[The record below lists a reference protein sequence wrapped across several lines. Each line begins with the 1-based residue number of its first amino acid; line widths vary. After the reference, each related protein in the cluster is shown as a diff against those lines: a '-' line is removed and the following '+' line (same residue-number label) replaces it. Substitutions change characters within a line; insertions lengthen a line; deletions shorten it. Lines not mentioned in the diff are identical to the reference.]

1 MNLIKEWINAILRIA
16 KNNAEYSELH
26 RKVQERI
33 FLFGIEIGLKR
44 KLSPQER
51 AQYKKTLIT
60 AQTLFLFAEKDDA
73 KLAGPNPVD
82 HLTAQYLLHDWI
94 AEEPSVRALLEKELG
109 HSFDE
114 LDHMPAMSP
123 QLRQMTLDQLKLI
136 SLLYPDQ
143 LPEEEIASILD
154 RLDHPLD
161 RA

>member
-26 RKVQERI
+26 RKVEERI

-44 KLSPQER
+44 KLSPEER

-60 AQTLFLFAEKDDA
+60 AQTLFLVAEKEDFKID
-73 KLAGPNPVD
+73 GPNPVD
-82 HLTAQYLLHDWI
+82 HMTTQYLDDWI
-94 AEEPSVRALLEKELG
+94 AEEPLVRAALEKTLG

-114 LDHMPAMSP
+114 LDHLPAMSP
-123 QLRQMTLDQLKLI
+123 QLRQITLDQLKLI
-136 SLLYPDQ
+136 SLIYPDQ
-143 LPEEEIASILD
+143 LPEAEIHSIIE